1 MTYLITFLEGLITFV
16 SPCLLPM
23 LPIYF
28 SYLAGEE
35 SADTA
40 SGSIHTLRN
49 ALGFILGFTITFL
62 TLGMFAGSIGMLL
75 AEYKTLI
82 NILCGVII
90 IVLGLSFFGLIRLP
104 FFKGMDGSR
113 FLSDK
118 MGFFS
123 SVLFGLAFSVGWTP
137 CVGAFLGSALL
148 LASSQ
153 GSALQGMLLL
163 LCYCAGLAIPFFLSA
178 LLVHQFNSAVGWISR
193 HYKIINRISGLFL
206 ILVGIFMMAGLMDR
220 WMALFL

>member
-23 LPIYF
+23 LPIYI

-35 SADTA
+35 AAGSK
-40 SGSIHTLRN
+40 SGNIHTIRN

-62 TLGMFAGSIGMLL
+62 TLGAFAGSIGMMLT
-75 AEYKTLI
+75 EYKHMI
-82 NILCGVII
+82 NLFCGAII
-90 IVLGLSFFGLIRLP
+90 IVLGLSFFGLIRLS
-104 FFKGMDGSR
+104 FLKGMDGNR
-113 FLSDK
+113 FLSDQ

-153 GSALQGMLLL
+153 GSALHGMLLL

-193 HYKIINRISGLFL
+193 HYKLINRFSGIFL
-206 ILVGIFMMAGLMDR
+206 VLIGIFMMAGAMDR